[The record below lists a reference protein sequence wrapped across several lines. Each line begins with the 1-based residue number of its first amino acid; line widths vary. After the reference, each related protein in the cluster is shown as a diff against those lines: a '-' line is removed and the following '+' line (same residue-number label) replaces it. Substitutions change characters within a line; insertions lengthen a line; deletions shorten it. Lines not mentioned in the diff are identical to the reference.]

1 VTSSTGFGT
10 DDDFLFLMG
19 ISTGVGNL
27 EDRLPCERAA
37 SVDVERFPFVWKNW
51 EEFSGKRNRTIFLG
65 QNGKRRAC
73 SFYTELRQKNV
84 KPTKF

>member
-1 VTSSTGFGT
+1 
-10 DDDFLFLMG
+10 MG

-37 SVDVERFPFVWKNW
+37 SVDVERFPFVWKNR

-65 QNGKRRAC
+65 QNGRDERVPFTP
-73 SFYTELRQKNV
+73 SYV
-84 KPTKF
+84 KKTLNPRNFNTN